1 MHLRSKDLNKFQFSN
16 PGGLEEVRKRILT
29 PIGSLSQEMALRSLP
44 NLEMMEEKRDWLGKI
59 SWRDSKLQAAK
70 CKSIKI
76 STTKVHAS
84 VPPIEVSCNVSFLLP
99 SNLTFLA
106 GKISTAKNDII
117 VEGLKSLKAQ
127 STVGT
132 RTRNMSKRTE
142 RAPQYVKKSKREMSN
157 RQKKEEYLLRIN
169 EGGEGEEAMD
179 GHFTEQNLEYE
190 KRAKEV
196 KDEEAMNTP
205 EKEQKMVKNQK
216 ERYKKEA
223 LDQEIRKSVK
233 ARPAERRADSNAVK
247 SRKGRSKRTMKS
259 GAMEEEKTYNFRS
272 KKEGIKNAMG
282 MFSKK
287 NDEPKS
293 PREINMKQMDTLEIK
308 DSKPRAGRRGER
320 NAKNKPND
328 DGKMEEE
335 ELPEEKETNNIRAKS
350 KRIANRKAR
359 KNGRNAKSQA
369 TKKTGRSKITQNATK
384 NAKKEFDQKEFDK

>member
-1 MHLRSKDLNKFQFSN
+1 
-16 PGGLEEVRKRILT
+16 
-29 PIGSLSQEMALRSLP
+29 
-44 NLEMMEEKRDWLGKI
+44 
-59 SWRDSKLQAAK
+59 
-70 CKSIKI
+70 
-76 STTKVHAS
+76 
-84 VPPIEVSCNVSFLLP
+84 
-99 SNLTFLA
+99 
-106 GKISTAKNDII
+106 
-117 VEGLKSLKAQ
+117 
-127 STVGT
+127 
-132 RTRNMSKRTE
+132 
-142 RAPQYVKKSKREMSN
+142 MSN